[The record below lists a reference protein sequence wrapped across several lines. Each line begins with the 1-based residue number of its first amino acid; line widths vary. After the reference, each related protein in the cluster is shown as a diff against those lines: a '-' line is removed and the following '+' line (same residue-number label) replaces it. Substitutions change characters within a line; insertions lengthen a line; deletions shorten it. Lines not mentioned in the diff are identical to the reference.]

1 MARRSLAS
9 VGESTNQIIGNAKA
23 LYCSESIFPGLG
35 HRIIKQKKNN
45 SIKLKNGKQETR
57 TIAGLLPFDYES
69 ITYLRRC

>member
-1 MARRSLAS
+1 MWQEGSGS
-9 VGESTNQIIGNAKA
+9 VGESTNQIIGNAMA
-23 LYCSESIFPGLG
+23 PYCSESIFPGLG
-35 HRIIKQKKNN
+35 YRIIKQKKNN